1 MLRRPEPGTEPS
13 GWVATPK
20 PAGLAALPESRQVRL
35 DVRDDIAHGRE
46 PFSRIMAAVGG
57 LGADAVLVI
66 RAPFEPVPLYAALGR
81 RGFEHWTERHGSA
94 DWSVWFYRDPA
105 TPAPGVESGQP
116 GTSGTDPGTMISLD
130 VRGLEPPLPMARVL
144 EGLETLA
151 PGQRLE
157 VLLDRRP
164 MFLYPQLDGRGFSHE
179 TEDRRPGLVRVVIR
193 RGSPP

>member
-1 MLRRPEPGTEPS
+1 
-13 GWVATPK
+13 
-20 PAGLAALPESRQVRL
+20 
-35 DVRDDIAHGRE
+35 
-46 PFSRIMAAVGG
+46 
-57 LGADAVLVI
+57 
-66 RAPFEPVPLYAALGR
+66 
-81 RGFEHWTERHGSA
+81 
-94 DWSVWFYRDPA
+94 
-105 TPAPGVESGQP
+105 
-116 GTSGTDPGTMISLD
+116 MISLD

-193 RGSPP
+193 HRGSPP